1 MVAEAELTRWMIR
14 YPVYRHYQQGI
25 NFLDTNLKASVMK
38 YFLLI
43 VSFIFFGEAF
53 GQNNWTATNGPFGG
67 NITSL
72 KRSPGGT
79 LYSIVNQRL
88 YQSTNSGDAWTLTT
102 TTVPT
107 QLYLNDLMIDTDGK
121 MYGVYFSTLY
131 TSADNGLNWTTTA
144 SNLFQNGT
152 KIETVGPDKVF
163 VVWGY
168 SGVYVSID
176 KGVTWK
182 QISTEQVSNGIGLVS
197 NAAGDIFYTTNA
209 GKILKHAYQGL
220 TANWSA
226 TNFIQTSFTLT
237 GGDYFNSMTVDGAGN
252 LYVATY
258 YDFYKSTN
266 GGTTF
271 PSIKANLSPL
281 TYFYGALATSLDN
294 SISLFLND
302 KIYKTINQGTTWTN
316 TANPAYDYGSSVTS
330 VVYASAST
338 YFMGTSGD
346 GVLRTQ
352 NTGSTWELKSNGLT
366 GANTTGIVVANTTN
380 RLLVVKGGRGYW
392 TSTDAGTTWTISVLS
407 DYVNE
412 ILKLTDGTILM
423 YGSRVFRSID
433 NGATFSPSSNYYSH
447 YKIVEAANGD
457 LYGFKYGKIDK
468 SIDKGVTW
476 TDMTITGLPTTMQP
490 YEAAIDA
497 TTNMMVHGWDGSA
510 YSTYKIVGTTATAIT
525 LPYTSSF
532 NNVFYLDGKFYA
544 SQFSAYYYS
553 SDLGT
558 TWTTVG
564 FSGNAL
570 FPLKNASYSGIAVS
584 KNGTLQITQDNG
596 GTWNNTNLPVSTA
609 YITDIAT
616 NTAGDFFATAYGSSV
631 LKFTDELLVNP
642 TTLPPYINFNWQP
655 LNGPYGGSITRVKA
669 HPDGTTLF
677 AIANGSFVWKYSG
690 GTWTRLSPIA
700 GVTTIFD
707 VDIDAAG
714 NVYILP
720 VINPQKIYK
729 STDKG
734 VNWTP
739 LTSTNLPASSSA
751 IRRMEILSDGS
762 ILAFG
767 NFGGLGR
774 VYKSSD
780 GGATFTQKFASA
792 LNTNYSRLPAE
803 SPGGVVATVGTSI
816 VSVIIDGQPQQQSQ
830 YVEGLLISLNKG
842 DTWTLKPFPS
852 IVGPTGF
859 VGSLAFDG
867 TTLLA
872 TVILDSSIPN
882 WVTQLVKST
891 DNGTTWTVVT
901 TPGPTTNLSYGKRFV
916 VLPGGEYLLT
926 LQNPF
931 FDCYRSTDKG
941 ATWANVGNFGD
952 IYNYTDWSGSTA
964 YLMGNIKGVQKT
976 TDGGLTISTV
986 NTGMP
991 INTAFDIEILN
1002 GKDLIVGAT
1011 SPYHSSNFGT
1021 SFTLATP
1028 QVAGSFLKTNDGVI
1042 AYGSRR
1048 LQKSTDGGK
1057 TYTEIGDDRY
1067 FSFVT
1072 ESKTGNAYWAFS
1084 NSEIPGTSVKYGL
1097 FYSTDLI
1104 NWTESPLSGLPDEN
1118 NFFISD
1124 MVIDDADRVY
1134 ALVADNQTGITEVYK
1149 IVFGSA
1155 INISSTIGTQNPYS
1169 IFYFNNQIYLY
1180 DGDGIIYKSTDG
1192 EVWTQSSAPAG
1203 GSLIVTNNYL
1213 FVTAGNSVL
1222 WLSRDNGNSWQSVGD
1237 TPLSGVNFRDV
1248 AVNPFDGYAYATL
1261 SSSVVKKSGN
1271 IVIPNDNAKPLS
1283 TTLLPAH
1290 NATNVAARPAI
1301 TITFD
1306 EITNAIAGK
1315 KLRIF
1320 DLAQPALPVVIMD
1333 ANEAVRT
1340 TEKSWT
1346 FTLATDLDYLKTY
1359 FVIVDAGAFA
1369 DIFGNTFLGITSNS
1383 SWRFTTQE
1391 VPDTQAPTIVI
1402 ATADL
1407 KQTKG
1412 VAKRVDITV
1421 TDNKNLPV
1429 DKTKIYY
1436 RGVAKLDTEPFTA
1449 TALSVLSGGGTI
1461 STTFTIEAQDNWYD
1475 EMGLEFYFEAEDA
1488 SGNKKRAPA
1497 AANTY
1502 LYSYVT
1508 YPTGISPVLPSSRI
1522 SLGGKATNYRM
1533 ISIPYE
1539 LQDNQVLTI
1548 LDELGGVDNKKWRL
1562 FTYAG
1567 GDQFTENPATF
1578 IRGKGYWI
1586 NVKNSPGEI
1595 KIDGSTTPSNNRT
1608 SFYKMNLA
1616 PGWNQIGNPYPV
1628 EINWDEIRTG
1638 QETTI
1643 GLLKVFGPTQ
1653 AGPVGY
1659 SDEVILLPYQGAF
1672 VFVKGTSAVN
1682 NLVFRF
1688 KGITTGGRKGS
1699 SEPESDLSKP
1709 NWFIPISAINNEII
1723 NTMGGVG
1730 MNENANLDWDQFD
1743 DLNPPRFIDYAELA
1757 FNKKY
1762 NSDNLAKDV
1771 VPAQDE
1777 YMWEFTVNASEGQ
1790 TQLIW
1795 DNAAITGDKD
1805 LMLFDLDRQKLID
1818 MKLAPSYSFNAKEG
1832 NSFSI
1837 HFGKDLHVNP
1847 TAVTLGNPFPNPTNS
1862 SATIGFTL
1870 PESKSPYQVQLEVY
1884 NSVGQR
1890 AAVLV
1895 NSNLQ
1900 SGFYTSSW
1908 DTENNKT
1915 GLYFYRLSVT
1925 AKGTQK
1931 VLTQK
1936 IIINR

>member
-1 MVAEAELTRWMIR
+1 
-14 YPVYRHYQQGI
+14 
-25 NFLDTNLKASVMK
+25 MK
-38 YFLLI
+38 YFLLVASI
-43 VSFIFFGEAF
+43 FFFGETFA
-53 GQNNWTATNGPFGG
+53 QNNWITTNGPFGG
-67 NITSL
+67 YVSSL
-72 KRSPGGT
+72 KRSSTGT
-79 LYSIVNQRL
+79 LYSVISQRL
-88 YQSTNSGDAWTLTT
+88 YQSTNNGDTWILTPT
-102 TTVPT
+102 TSPT

-121 MYGVYFSTLY
+121 MYAVNYSTLY
-131 TSADNGLNWTTTA
+131 TSADNGITWTTTA

-152 KIETVGPDKVF
+152 KIEKVGPDKVF

-182 QISTEQVSNGIGLVS
+182 QILTEQVSNGIGLVS
-197 NAAGDIFYTTNA
+197 NAAGDIFYTTSA
-209 GKILKHAYQGL
+209 GKLFKHAYQGL
-220 TANWSA
+220 TANWST
-226 TNFIQTSFTLT
+226 TNFIQTTLT
-237 GGDYFNSMTVDGAGN
+237 LAAGDYHNSMTVDGAGN
-252 LYVATY
+252 LYVASY
-258 YDFYKSTN
+258 YDFYKSVN
-266 GGTTF
+266 GGTSFT
-271 PSIKANLSPL
+271 SIKANLSPL
-281 TYFYGALATSLDN
+281 TYFYGVLATSPDN
-294 SISLFLND
+294 SISLFLYD
-302 KIYKTINQGTTWTN
+302 KIYKSINQGTTWTN
-316 TANPAYDYGSSVTS
+316 TANPAYDYGSSTTS
-330 VVYASAST
+330 VVFATAST

-346 GVLRTQ
+346 GVLRTL
-352 NTGSTWELKSNGLT
+352 NTGSTWEFKSNGLT
-366 GANTTGIVVANTTN
+366 GANTSGIVVANTTN
-380 RLLVVKGGRGYW
+380 RLLVVKGGRSYW
-392 TSTDAGTTWTISVLS
+392 TSTDGGTTWTLSVLS
-407 DYVNE
+407 DYVNG

-423 YGSRVFRSID
+423 YGSRVFRSTD
-433 NGATFSPSSNYYSH
+433 NGASFSASSSYYSH

-457 LYGFKYGKIDK
+457 LYGFKYGKIDR
-468 SIDKGVTW
+468 STDKGVTW
-476 TDMTITGLPTTMQP
+476 TDLTISGLPTTMQP
-490 YEAAIDA
+490 NEAAIDA
-497 TTNMMVHGWDGSA
+497 TTNMMIHGWDGSA
-510 YSTYKIVGTTATAIT
+510 YTTFKIVGTTATAVT
-525 LPYTSSF
+525 LPYTSSL

-544 SQFSAYYYS
+544 SQFSAYYYT

-564 FSGNAL
+564 FSGNAV
-570 FPLKNASYSGIAVS
+570 FPLKNASYSGIAVA
-584 KNGTLQITQDNG
+584 KNGALQVTQDNG

-616 NTAGDFFATAYGSSV
+616 NTAGDFFATAYGASV

-642 TTLPPYINFNWQP
+642 ATLPPYINFNWQP

-677 AIANGSFVWKYSG
+677 AIANGNFVWKYSG
-690 GTWTRLSPIA
+690 GTWTRLSPIV

-729 STDKG
+729 SIDKG
-734 VNWTP
+734 VNWAP

-751 IRRMEILSDGS
+751 IRRMEVLSDGS

-767 NFGGLGR
+767 NFGGFGR
-774 VYKSSD
+774 IYKSTD
-780 GGATFTQKFASA
+780 GGATFTQKFVST
-792 LNTNYSRLPAE
+792 LNTNYTRIPIE
-803 SPGGVVATVGTSI
+803 SAGGVVVTVGSN
-816 VSVIIDGQPQQQSQ
+816 VS
-830 YVEGLLISLNKG
+830 EGLLVSLNKG
-842 DTWTLKPFPS
+842 DTWATKSISS

-882 WVTQLVKST
+882 WVTNLVKST
-891 DNGTTWTVVT
+891 DNGTNWTVVP

-931 FDCYRSTDKG
+931 FECYRSTDDG
-941 ATWANVGNFGD
+941 ANWTNVGNFGD
-952 IYNYTDWSGSTA
+952 IYNFSDAIGSTA
-964 YLMGNIKGVQKT
+964 YLMGSIKGVQKT

-991 INTAFDIEILN
+991 INTAFDIEVLN
-1002 GKDLIVGAT
+1002 GTDLIVGAT

-1048 LQKSTDGGK
+1048 LQKSTDGGN

-1072 ESKTGNAYWAFS
+1072 QSKTGNAYWAFS
-1084 NSEIPGTSVKYGL
+1084 NSEIPGTSVQFGL

-1104 NWTESPLSGLPDEN
+1104 NWTESPLSGLPNEN
-1118 NFFISD
+1118 DFFIND

-1134 ALVADNQTGITEVYK
+1134 ALVSDNQTGITEVYK

-1155 INISSTIGTQNPYS
+1155 TNISSIIGTQNPYS
-1169 IFYFNNQIYLY
+1169 IFYYNNQIYLY
-1180 DGDGIIYKSTDG
+1180 DGDGIIYKSIDG

-1213 FVTAGNSVL
+1213 FVTASNSVL

-1248 AVNPFDGYAYATL
+1248 AVNPYDGYAYATL

-1271 IVIPNDNAKPLS
+1271 VVIPNDNTKPVTATLS
-1283 TTLLPAH
+1283 PLH

-1306 EITNAIAGK
+1306 EITNAVAGK
-1315 KLRIF
+1315 KIRIF

-1333 ANEAVRT
+1333 VSEATRSA
-1340 TEKSWT
+1340 EKSWT
-1346 FTLATDLDYLKTY
+1346 FTLAADLSYLKTY

-1369 DIFGNTFLGITSNS
+1369 DIFGNTFLGITTNS
-1383 SWRFTTQE
+1383 LWRFTIQE
-1391 VPDTQAPTIVI
+1391 EPDTQAPAIVI

-1412 VAKRVDITV
+1412 SAKRVDITV

-1429 DKTKIYY
+1429 DKTKVFY
-1436 RGVAKLDTEPFTA
+1436 RGIAKLDSEPFTSA
-1449 TALSVLSGGGTI
+1449 TLSVLSGGGTI

-1502 LYSYVT
+1502 LYSYVNYT
-1508 YPTGISPVLPSSRI
+1508 TASSPILPSSRI
-1522 SLGGKATNYRM
+1522 SLGGKANNYRM
-1533 ISIPYE
+1533 ISVPFE

-1548 LDELGGVDNKKWRL
+1548 LDELGAADTKKWRL

-1567 GDQFTENPATF
+1567 GDQFTENPTTF

-1595 KIDGSTTPSNNRT
+1595 KIDGATTPANNRT
-1608 SFYKMNLA
+1608 DFYKMNLVA
-1616 PGWNQIGNPYPV
+1616 GWNQIGNPYPV
-1628 EINWDEIRTG
+1628 EINWDQVRVGNEATVG
-1638 QETTI
+1638 K
-1643 GLLKVFGPTQ
+1643 LKVFGLTPS
-1653 AGPVGY
+1653 GSIGY
-1659 SDEVILLPYQGAF
+1659 TDESILLPFQGAF
-1672 VFVKGTSAVN
+1672 VNVSSPISLTI
-1682 NLVFRF
+1682 RF
-1688 KGITTGGRKGS
+1688 KDITSGGRSFGNVVGT
-1699 SEPESDLSKP
+1699 DLSKP
-1709 NWFIPISAINNEII
+1709 NWVVPISAVNNEIT
-1723 NTMGGVG
+1723 NSMGGVG

-1743 DLNPPRFIDYAELA
+1743 DINPPRFIDYAELS

-1762 NSDNLAKDV
+1762 NAYHLAKDV
-1771 VPAQDE
+1771 VPAHDE
-1777 YMWEFTVNASEGQ
+1777 YVWEFSVNASEGQ
-1790 TQLIW
+1790 TQLNW
-1795 DNAAITGDKD
+1795 DNSAITGDKD
-1805 LMLFDLDRQKLID
+1805 LILFDLDRQKLID
-1818 MKLAPSYSFNAKEG
+1818 MKELASYSFNAKEG
-1832 NSFSI
+1832 NSFRI
-1837 HFGKDLHVNP
+1837 YFGKDLHDRIKP
-1847 TAVTLGNPFPNPTNS
+1847 TAVTMGNPFPNPTNDK
-1862 SATIGFTL
+1862 ATIGFSL
-1870 PESKSPYQVQLEVY
+1870 PESKSSYQVQLEVY

-1890 AAVLV
+1890 TAVLV
-1895 NSNLQ
+1895 NGDLPA
-1900 SGFYTSSW
+1900 GFYTSAW
-1908 DTENNKT
+1908 ETESNKT
-1915 GLYFYRLSVT
+1915 GLYFYRLSVSS
-1925 AKGTQK
+1925 KGVQK
-1931 VLTQK
+1931 VLTEK

>member
-1 MVAEAELTRWMIR
+1 
-14 YPVYRHYQQGI
+14 
-25 NFLDTNLKASVMK
+25 MK
-38 YFLLI
+38 YILLVAGI
-43 VSFIFFGEAF
+43 IFFGETFA
-53 GQNNWTATNGPFGG
+53 QNNWTATNGPFGG
-67 NITSL
+67 NVSGL
-72 KRSPGGT
+72 KRSTTGT
-79 LYSIVNQRL
+79 LYSIIGQRL
-88 YQSTNSGDAWTLTT
+88 YQSTNNGDTWILTPTT
-102 TTVPT
+102 TPT
-107 QLYLNDLMIDTDGK
+107 QLYINDLMIDTDGK
-121 MYGVYFSTLY
+121 MYGVYYSTLY
-131 TSADNGLNWTTTA
+131 SSADNGNTWTTTA

-152 KIETVGPDKVF
+152 KIEKVGPDKVF
-163 VVWGY
+163 VVWGF

-197 NAAGDIFYTTNA
+197 NSAGDIYYTTST
-209 GKILKHAYQGL
+209 GKLFKHTYQGL

-226 TNFIQTSFTLT
+226 ANFIQTSLTLAV
-237 GGDYFNSMTVDGAGN
+237 GDSHNTMTVDGTGN
-252 LYVATY
+252 LYVASY
-258 YDFYKSTN
+258 FDFYKSTN
-266 GGTTF
+266 AGTTF
-271 PSIKANLSPL
+271 SSIKANLTPL
-281 TYFYGALATSLDN
+281 TYFYGVLTTSPDN
-294 SISLFLND
+294 SISLFLSD
-302 KIYKTINQGTTWTN
+302 KIYKSINQGTTWTN
-316 TANPAYDYGSSVTS
+316 TTNPAFDYGSSTTS
-330 VVYASAST
+330 VLFASATT

-346 GVLRTQ
+346 GVFRTL
-352 NTGSTWELKSNGLT
+352 NTGSTWEFKSNGLT
-366 GANTTGIVVANTTN
+366 GANTSGIVVANTTN
-380 RLLVVKGGRGYW
+380 RILVVKGGRGYW
-392 TSTDAGTTWTISVLS
+392 TSTDGGTSWSISVLS
-407 DYVNE
+407 DYVNGV
-412 ILKLTDGTILM
+412 LKLTDGTIIM
-423 YGSRVFRSID
+423 YGSRVFRSTD
-433 NGATFSPSSNYYSH
+433 NGATFTASSNYFSH
-447 YKIVEAANGD
+447 YKILEAANGD
-457 LYGFKYGKIDK
+457 LYGFKYGKVDR
-468 SIDKGVTW
+468 STDKGITW
-476 TDMTITGLPTTMQP
+476 TDLAITGLPTTFQP
-490 YEAAIDA
+490 QEAAIDG
-497 TTNMMVHGWDGSA
+497 TTNMMAHGWDGVSA
-510 YSTYKIVGTTATAIT
+510 YRTYKIVGTTATAIT
-525 LPYTSSF
+525 LPFTSSF
-532 NNVFYLDGKFYA
+532 NNIFFLDGKFYA

-564 FSGNAL
+564 FSGNVV

-596 GTWNNTNLPVSTA
+596 GTWNNTNLPVTTA
-609 YITDIAT
+609 YITDVAT
-616 NTAGDFFATAYGSSV
+616 NAAGDFFATAFGSSV

-642 TTLPPYINFNWQP
+642 TTLPPYINFNWQS

-677 AIANGSFVWKYSG
+677 AIANGNFVWKYSG
-690 GTWTRLSPIA
+690 GTWTRLSPIV
-700 GVTTIFD
+700 GVTTIYD
-707 VDIDAAG
+707 VDVDAAG
-714 NVYILP
+714 NVYIIPFL
-720 VINPQKIYK
+720 NPQKIYK
-729 STDKG
+729 SIDKG
-734 VNWTP
+734 VNWAP
-739 LTSTNLPASSSA
+739 LTSTNLPASPSA

-767 NFGGLGR
+767 SSGGLGR
-774 VYKSSD
+774 VYKSTD

-792 LNTNYSRLPAE
+792 LSTNYTRIPIE
-803 SPGGVVATVGTSI
+803 SAGGVVVTVGSNL
-816 VSVIIDGQPQQQSQ
+816 S
-830 YVEGLLISLNKG
+830 EGLLVSLNNG
-842 DTWTLKPFPS
+842 ETWAVKSFSS

-867 TTLLA
+867 TTILA

-891 DNGTTWTVVT
+891 DNGTTWSVVP

-931 FDCYRSTDKG
+931 FDCYRSSDKG
-941 ATWANVGNFGD
+941 ATWANIGNFGD
-952 IYNYTDWSGSTA
+952 IYTFSDAIGSTA

-991 INTAFDIEILN
+991 INSAFDIEVLN

-1028 QVAGSFLKTNDGVI
+1028 QVAGNFLKTTDGVI

-1057 TYTEIGDDRY
+1057 TYTEIGEDRY

-1072 ESKTGNAYWAFS
+1072 VSKTGNAYWAFS
-1084 NSEIPGTSVKYGL
+1084 NSEIPGTSVQYGL

-1104 NWTESPLSGLPDEN
+1104 NWTESPLSGLPNEN
-1118 NFFISD
+1118 DFFISD

-1134 ALVADNQTGITEVYK
+1134 ALISNNQTGLTEVYK

-1155 INISSTIGTQNPYS
+1155 TNISSIIGTQNPFS

-1203 GSLIVTNNYL
+1203 GSLVVTNNYL
-1213 FVTAGNSVL
+1213 FVTASNSVL

-1237 TPLSGVNFRDV
+1237 TPVAGVNFRDV
-1248 AVNPFDGYAYATL
+1248 AINPYDGYAYASL
-1261 SSSVVKKSGN
+1261 SSSVVKRSGN
-1271 IVIPNDNAKPLS
+1271 IVIPNDNTKPVTATFS
-1283 TTLLPAH
+1283 PIH
-1290 NATNVAARPAI
+1290 NATNVAARPTI

-1315 KLRIF
+1315 KIRIF

-1333 ANEAVRT
+1333 VNEATRT
-1340 TEKSWT
+1340 AEKSWT
-1346 FTLATDLDYLKTY
+1346 FTLAADLSYLKTY
-1359 FVIVDAGAFA
+1359 FVIVDAGGFA
-1369 DIFGNTFLGITSNS
+1369 DIFGNAFLGITTNS
-1383 SWRFTTQE
+1383 IWRFTIRE
-1391 VPDTQAPTIVI
+1391 EPDTQAPAIVI
-1402 ATADL
+1402 ATSDL

-1412 VAKRVDITV
+1412 AAKRIDITV
-1421 TDNKNLPV
+1421 TDNKILPV
-1429 DKTKIYY
+1429 DKTKVFY
-1436 RGVAKLDTEPFTA
+1436 RGIAKLDSEPFTA
-1449 TALSVLSGGGTI
+1449 ATLSVVSGGGTI

-1497 AANTY
+1497 TANTY

-1508 YPTGISPVLPSSRI
+1508 YPSASSPILPSSRL

-1533 ISIPYE
+1533 ISVPFE
-1539 LQDNQVLTI
+1539 LLDKQALTI
-1548 LDELGGVDNKKWRL
+1548 LDELGAADIKSWRL

-1567 GDQFTENPATF
+1567 GDQFTENPTDF

-1595 KIDGSTTPSNNRT
+1595 KIDGATTPANNR
-1608 SFYKMNLA
+1608 SDFFKMNLA

-1628 EINWDEIRTG
+1628 EINWNEIRTG

-1643 GLLKVFGPTQ
+1643 GPLKVFGQTQ
-1653 AGPVGY
+1653 AGSVGY
-1659 SDEVILLPYQGAF
+1659 SDEAILLPYQGAF

-1682 NLVFRF
+1682 NLVVRF

-1709 NWFIPISAINNEII
+1709 NWAIPISALNNEII

-1730 MNENANLDWDQFD
+1730 MNENATLDWDQFD
-1743 DLNPPRFIDYAELA
+1743 DLNPPRFLDYAELA

-1762 NSDNLAKDV
+1762 NNYQLAKDV
-1771 VPAQDE
+1771 VPTQDE
-1777 YMWEFTVNASEGQ
+1777 YVWEFTVNASEGI
-1790 TQLIW
+1790 TQLNW
-1795 DNAAITGDKD
+1795 DNTVIKGDKD
-1805 LMLFDLDRQKLID
+1805 LILFDLDRQKLID
-1818 MKLAPSYSFNAKEG
+1818 MKELATYSFNPREG
-1832 NSFSI
+1832 NSFQI
-1837 HFGKDLHVNP
+1837 HVGKDLHDRIKP
-1847 TAVTLGNPFPNPTNS
+1847 TIVSLSTPYPNPTNG

-1870 PESKSPYQVQLEVY
+1870 PESKSGYLAQLEVY

-1890 AAVLV
+1890 TAVLA
-1895 NSNLQ
+1895 NGSFQ
-1900 SGFYTSSW
+1900 AGFYTSVW
-1908 DTENNKT
+1908 DTENNKS
-1915 GLYFYRLSVT
+1915 GLYFYRLTVS
-1925 AKGTQK
+1925 ANGIQK